1 MKEREVWDAVDANGK
16 CLGFDLYRDEDDRIP
31 AGIYHAVAEIYSVT
45 KDGLLLN
52 TLRDPKKPGGLKW
65 EVTGG
70 SVVKGETP
78 LQGAVRELKEET
90 GLEAAPEDL
99 ILLATLTQEKTPNS
113 LYYEFAFLLPNA
125 DVSIQLQPGETVD
138 HRFVPL
144 DDFLEDARGGKVFMG
159 DRVFEAIRLLKRY
172 LEEHK

>member
-1 MKEREVWDAVDANGK
+1 MKEREVWDAVDASGK
-16 CLGFDLYRDEDDRIP
+16 HLGFDLYRDEAEQIP
-31 AGIYHAVAEIYSVT
+31 AGVYHTVAEIYSVT

-99 ILLATLTQEKTPNS
+99 ILLTVLTQEKTPNS
-113 LYYEFAFLLPNA
+113 LYYEYAFLLSDA

-138 HRFVPL
+138 HRFVSL
-144 DDFLEDARGGKVFMG
+144 DGFLEDAHSGKVFMG
-159 DRVFEAIRLLKRY
+159 SRVFETIRLLKDY
-172 LEEHK
+172 LKAYK